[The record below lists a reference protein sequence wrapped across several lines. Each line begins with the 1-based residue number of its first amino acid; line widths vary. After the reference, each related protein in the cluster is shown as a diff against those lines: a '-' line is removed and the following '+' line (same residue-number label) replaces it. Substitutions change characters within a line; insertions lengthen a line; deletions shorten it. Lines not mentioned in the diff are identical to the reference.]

1 MSTELFAKFKA
12 MQAERNAPE
21 DQQFKEWENHACFVL
36 LPSPEKLDTSM
47 NSLGSDVTDTLEDFQ
62 RIKNWAKEN
71 KLLNTGFSDYR
82 ERQDKQLEKSSFKSL
97 VQLAFSTA
105 FVAMR
110 NTRNPDLE
118 ELVFWFYTGH
128 GLGKETAKTLEYLST
143 PCLSNVDLNH
153 NYHDDAIVF
162 DFVQKERKVQG
173 GELCLHMGG
182 FCDLYGLL
190 KPWIAAVKSESI
202 NAPGQ
207 KKNKHLVVIL
217 DSCHSGI
224 IAQELKEFEK
234 QVRKKDES
242 FLKENSV
249 TIQAACGPNER
260 TFGGYF
266 TPPFLYLNDPQNKKL
281 LEQLRKSW
289 KQMTD
294 EKKDEYRSIELP
306 SPMVVTTR
314 ASLQGTEEQAQ
325 PPPTQGGT
333 VDPQSP
339 PAQGGTVEPQP
350 PFAQGDAVNP
360 QPPPAQGDT
369 VDPQPPPAQ
378 VGTVDPQPSPAQG
391 GTVDPQPPP
400 AQGGTVDPQSPP
412 AQGDT
417 VDPQPQNVTMEINVQ
432 NFKLTLFPDAG
443 FFKFCSLKVFQYQ
456 QAKALEPLVKERAL
470 YRATV
475 EAFMKSK
482 SFKVLDYKLNTY
494 TGTGPADKNAGS
506 PKGLFLLDDPHNPG
520 FAVCAHVH
528 FKAGSTDVNDVQ
540 RINLVHHKRP
550 PGRCI
555 EYVEDGGK
563 FRVNIDKTADA
574 ARELVKACRQYVDT
588 NEPGRWNNVSQW
600 NMTGSQLSVNGKFRL
615 NERSA
620 WEQSYLMSIK
630 KYKLPE
636 KVPTN
641 SWHRFPLLSSFF
653 VLFAISFHFY
663 LNMRA

>member
-21 DQQFKEWENHACFVL
+21 DQQFKEWENHPCCVL

-314 ASLQGTEEQAQ
+314 ASLLGTKEQAQ
-325 PPPTQGGT
+325 PPP
-333 VDPQSP
+333 
-339 PAQGGTVEPQP
+339 AQGGT
-350 PFAQGDAVNP
+350 VNP

-378 VGTVDPQPSPAQG
+378 G

-400 AQGGTVDPQSPP
+400 TQGGTVDPQSPP

-417 VDPQPQNVTMEINVQ
+417 VDSQPQNVTMEINVQ
-432 NFKLTLFPDAG
+432 NLKLTLFPDAG

-482 SFKVLDYKLNTY
+482 SFKVLDYKLKTY
-494 TGTGPADKNAGS
+494 TGTDPADRNAGS
-506 PKGLFLLDDPHNPG
+506 PIGLFLLDDPHNPG

-528 FKAGSTDVNDVQ
+528 FKAGSTDFNDVQ

-620 WEQSYLMSIK
+620 WEQSYLTSIK

>member
-12 MQAERNAPE
+12 IQADRNAPE
-21 DQQFKEWENHACFVL
+21 DQQFKEWENHPCCVL

-47 NSLGSDVTDTLEDFQ
+47 NSPGSNVTDTLEDFQ
-62 RIKNWAKEN
+62 LIKNWAKEN
-71 KLLNTGFSDYR
+71 KLLNTGFSDYH

-97 VQLAFSTA
+97 VQLAFSTP

-110 NTRNPDLE
+110 NTRSPDLE
-118 ELVFWFYTGH
+118 ELVVWFYTGH
-128 GLGKETAKTLEYLST
+128 GLGTETAKTLEYLST
-143 PCLSNVDLNH
+143 PCLSNFDLNH
-153 NYHDDAIVF
+153 NYLDDAIVF

-190 KPWIAAVKSESI
+190 RPWITAVKSESI

-234 QVRKKDES
+234 QVRKKDDS

-266 TPPFLYLNDPQNKKL
+266 TPVFLYLNDPQNKKL

-325 PPPTQGGT
+325 PPPAQGGT
-333 VDPQSP
+333 VDPQP
-339 PAQGGTVEPQP
+339 PL
-350 PFAQGDAVNP
+350 
-360 QPPPAQGDT
+360 AQGDT
-369 VDPQPPPAQ
+369 VDPQPP
-378 VGTVDPQPSPAQG
+378 PAQG

-400 AQGGTVDPQSPP
+400 AQGGTVDPQPPPAQGGTVDPQPPP

-443 FFKFCSLKVFQYQ
+443 FFKFCSLKVFQYR

-482 SFKVLDYKLNTY
+482 SFKVLDYKLKTY

-506 PKGLFLLDDPHNPG
+506 PKALFLLDDPHNPG

-600 NMTGSQLSVNGKFRL
+600 NMTGSQLSVNGQFRL

-620 WEQSYLMSIK
+620 WEQSYLTSIK

-636 KVPTN
+636 KLPAN

>member
-1 MSTELFAKFKA
+1 MEEVIANARALQAKKEA
-12 MQAERNAPE
+12 IK
-21 DQQFKEWENHACFVL
+21 DQKFKEWEKHPRCAL
-36 LPSPEKLDTSM
+36 LPSPEKLNTS
-47 NSLGSDVTDTLEDFQ
+47 NKSPGSDVTDTLKDFK
-62 RIKNWAKEN
+62 RIIEWVKEK
-71 KLLNTGFSDYR
+71 KLLNQGFYDLYR
-82 ERQDKQLEKSSFKSL
+82 DEEKQLEENSFANA
-97 VQLAFSTA
+97 VMLAFSTA

-110 NTRNPDLE
+110 NTRSPDLE
-118 ELVFWFYTGH
+118 ELVFWFYAGH
-128 GLGKETAKTLEYLST
+128 GLGKETAKTLQYLST
-143 PCLSNVDLNH
+143 PCLSNVGLSPNQ
-153 NYHDDAIVF
+153 HDDAIVF
-162 DFVQKERKVQG
+162 NFVQKERKVQG

-306 SPMVVTTR
+306 SPMVVTTS
-314 ASLQGTEEQAQ
+314 ALLQGTEEQAQ
-325 PPPTQGGT
+325 
-333 VDPQSP
+333 
-339 PAQGGTVEPQP
+339 QP
-350 PFAQGDAVNP
+350 P
-360 QPPPAQGDT
+360 
-369 VDPQPPPAQ
+369 
-378 VGTVDPQPSPAQG
+378 PAQG

-400 AQGGTVDPQSPP
+400 T
-412 AQGDT
+412 QGDT

-550 PGRCI
+550 PGGCI

-563 FRVNIDKTADA
+563 FQVDINTADDA
-574 ARELVKACRQYVDT
+574 ARELVKACRQYVDK

-600 NMTGSQLSVNGKFRL
+600 KMTGKQLSVNKKFRL
-615 NERSA
+615 SERSA
-620 WEQSYLMSIK
+620 WEQSYLKSIE
-630 KYKLPE
+630 KYKLP
-636 KVPTN
+636 KVPVN
-641 SWHRFPLLSSFF
+641 SWHHFGLLSFF
-653 VLFAISFHFY
+653 VLFAISFHFC

>member
-1 MSTELFAKFKA
+1 MSTELSAKFKGI
-12 MQAERNAPE
+12 QVERNAPE
-21 DQQFKEWENHACFVL
+21 DQQFKEWENHPCCVL
-36 LPSPEKLDTSM
+36 LPSPEKLDTLM
-47 NSLGSDVTDTLEDFQ
+47 NSPGSDVTDTLEDFQ

-97 VQLAFSTA
+97 VQLAFSRA

-110 NTRNPDLE
+110 NTTRNPDLE

-153 NYHDDAIVF
+153 NYHDDSIVF

-173 GELCLHMGG
+173 GELCLHIGG

-325 PPPTQGGT
+325 PPH
-333 VDPQSP
+333 
-339 PAQGGTVEPQP
+339 AQGS
-350 PFAQGDAVNP
+350 
-360 QPPPAQGDT
+360 T

-378 VGTVDPQPSPAQG
+378 C
-391 GTVDPQPPP
+391 
-400 AQGGTVDPQSPP
+400 GTVDPQSPP

-563 FRVNIDKTADA
+563 FRVNIDKTADV

>member
-12 MQAERNAPE
+12 MQAERNTPE
-21 DQQFKEWENHACFVL
+21 DQQFKEWENHPRCVL
-36 LPSPEKLDTSM
+36 LPSPEKLNTSM
-47 NSLGSDVTDTLEDFQ
+47 NSAGSDVTDTLEDFQ

-153 NYHDDAIVF
+153 NYHDDSIVF

-266 TPPFLYLNDPQNKKL
+266 TPSFLYLNDPQNKKL

-325 PPPTQGGT
+325 PPP
-333 VDPQSP
+333 
-339 PAQGGTVEPQP
+339 
-350 PFAQGDAVNP
+350 
-360 QPPPAQGDT
+360 AQGDT

-378 VGTVDPQPSPAQG
+378 GGTVDPHPPPAQGGTVDPQPPPAQG
-391 GTVDPQPPP
+391 STVDPQPPP

-506 PKGLFLLDDPHNPG
+506 QKGLFLLDDPHNPG

>member
-1 MSTELFAKFKA
+1 MEELKA
-12 MQAERNAPE
+12 NARELMAEKKTIE
-21 DQQFKEWENHACFVL
+21 DQEFKEWEKYPRCAL
-36 LPSPEKLDTSM
+36 LPSPEKLNTSV
-47 NSLGSDVTDTLEDFQ
+47 NSPGSDVTDTLKDFK
-62 RIKNWAKEN
+62 RIIKWVKEK
-71 KLLNTGFSDYR
+71 KLLNKEFYDLYR
-82 ERQDKQLEKSSFKSL
+82 EEDEQLEKDSFGNAVK
-97 VQLAFSTA
+97 LAFSTA
-105 FVAMR
+105 FDPMR
-110 NTRNPDLE
+110 NTSSTELE
-118 ELVFWFYTGH
+118 ELVFWYYAGH
-128 GLGKETAKTLEYLST
+128 GLGKETAKTLEYSST
-143 PCLSNVDLNH
+143 PYLSKVDLIPD
-153 NYHDDAIVF
+153 YAIVF
-162 DFVQKERKVQG
+162 DFVKEERKVKG
-173 GELCLHMGG
+173 GELFLHMGG

-190 KPWIAAVKSESI
+190 KPWIAAVKSGSR

-224 IAQELKEFEK
+224 IARELKEFEK

-314 ASLQGTEEQAQ
+314 ALLQGTEEQAQ
-325 PPPTQGGT
+325 
-333 VDPQSP
+333 
-339 PAQGGTVEPQP
+339 QP
-350 PFAQGDAVNP
+350 P
-360 QPPPAQGDT
+360 
-369 VDPQPPPAQ
+369 
-378 VGTVDPQPSPAQG
+378 PAQG

-400 AQGGTVDPQSPP
+400 T
-412 AQGDT
+412 QGDT

-540 RINLVHHKRP
+540 RINLVHHKRS
-550 PGRCI
+550 PGGRF
-555 EYVEDGGK
+555 EYLEEGGK
-563 FRVNIDKTADA
+563 LPVDMKKAADGA
-574 ARELVKACRQYVDT
+574 HKLVEACRQFVEHDKLD
-588 NEPGRWNNVSQW
+588 RWSDVSEW
-600 NMTGSQLSVNGKFRL
+600 NMTRSADGNFRSI
-615 NERSA
+615 ERSD
-620 WEQSYLMSIK
+620 WEKKYLESIK
-630 KYKLPE
+630 QYEIP
-636 KVPTN
+636 KVPAN
-641 SWHRFPLLSSFF
+641 KQ
-653 VLFAISFHFY
+653 
-663 LNMRA
+663 